1 MAAIAPRVA
10 SVLLPLL
17 VPVSLAASLLAA
29 RNQRAAA
36 VLVLAASAGFGLG
49 VAAGKARLEAIDA
62 GAAAG
67 RPAADL
73 SVSGYVLSVPRRS
86 AGVVRVPVDTIA
98 GRLLLQA
105 PEPVP
110 ELAIGAEVKARGVLR
125 HPPPWYRETLRRQGI
140 AMVLRAPGVEPTGG
154 RRDGLVGRL
163 DAIRDRAVWS
173 LGQGIP
179 PREAALARGFVLG
192 QDDRIDAGTIE
203 DFRRSGLAHLLAVSG
218 QNVLLLVLLATPVL
232 AALGIPLRARLLWL
246 LGLIA
251 IYVPLAGAGASIQ
264 RAGVMGAA
272 AVVALLAGRPASR
285 AFALLAAAAITLAIN
300 PRALGDA
307 GWQLSFAAVAGIF
320 VLAGPLRTGVVARI
334 GEGRWQRALAD
345 GVATTVAASIAT
357 APLVAHH
364 FGAVPVGSLAANL
377 VALPAV
383 APAMWLG
390 MASAALGQIP
400 GVPVE
405 PLNWVN
411 SLLLAYIAQVAAW
424 FAAPDWALLE
434 LPLDGPAPLACA
446 YALLAAG
453 VAVGLRLWAARR
465 LVRERRRRDR
475 PRVRRSARALA
486 PLSLAALVL
495 VAAASGIAERGGG
508 DRGAPL
514 SGLRIDFL
522 DVGQGD
528 SILLQPADGGA
539 LLVDGGPPGK
549 DLARKLLEAGAE
561 SLAVAVVTHDQ
572 SDHAGG
578 LAEIL
583 GDLPVGRLAFAS
595 PPRSLL
601 AEARSAGARPLR
613 IAGGDRITS
622 GSLSLDVLWPPET
635 GWTAAGGRD
644 PNARSIVLLARWR
657 DFTMLLCAD
666 AEAEAAPLDP
676 GPVEVLKVAHHGSE
690 DTGLAALLDRL
701 APRLAVISAG
711 EGNPF
716 GHPAPETLRTLQAS
730 GVEVLRTDRDGGVTL
745 EVRGAGIGV
754 VTER

>member
-1 MAAIAPRVA
+1 
-10 SVLLPLL
+10 
-17 VPVSLAASLLAA
+17 
-29 RNQRAAA
+29 
-36 VLVLAASAGFGLG
+36 
-49 VAAGKARLEAIDA
+49 
-62 GAAAG
+62 
-67 RPAADL
+67 
-73 SVSGYVLSVPRRS
+73 
-86 AGVVRVPVDTIA
+86 
-98 GRLLLQA
+98 
-105 PEPVP
+105 
-110 ELAIGAEVKARGVLR
+110 
-125 HPPPWYRETLRRQGI
+125 
-140 AMVLRAPGVEPTGG
+140 
-154 RRDGLVGRL
+154 
-163 DAIRDRAVWS
+163 
-173 LGQGIP
+173 
-179 PREAALARGFVLG
+179 
-192 QDDRIDAGTIE
+192 
-203 DFRRSGLAHLLAVSG
+203 
-218 QNVLLLVLLATPVL
+218 
-232 AALGIPLRARLLWL
+232 
-246 LGLIA
+246 
-251 IYVPLAGAGASIQ
+251 
-264 RAGVMGAA
+264 MGAA

-320 VLAGPLRTGVVARI
+320 VLAGPLRAGIVARI
-334 GEGRWQRALAD
+334 GGGRWQRALAD
-345 GVATTVAASIAT
+345 GAATTVAASLAT

-364 FGAVPVGSLAANL
+364 FGALPVGSLAANL
-377 VALPAV
+377 IALPAV

-390 MASAALGQIP
+390 MVSAALGQIP
-400 GVPVE
+400 GAPVE

-424 FAAPDWALLE
+424 FSAPDWALLE
-434 LPLDGPAPLACA
+434 LPLEGPGPLVCA

-453 VAVGLRLWAARR
+453 VAAGLRLWAARR
-465 LVRERRRRDR
+465 LVRERRKRGR
-475 PRVRRSARALA
+475 PRVRRSARPLALLSLVALA
-486 PLSLAALVL
+486 L

-508 DRGAPL
+508 DGGGPL
-514 SGLRIDFL
+514 SGLRVDFL

-539 LLVDGGPPGK
+539 LLVDGGPPGQ

-561 SLAVAVVTHDQ
+561 NLAVAVVTHDQ

-583 GDLPVGRLAFAS
+583 GDLPVGRLAFAT

-601 AEARSAGARPLR
+601 ADARGAGTRPLR

-644 PNARSIVLLARWR
+644 PNARSVVLLARWR
-657 DFTMLLCAD
+657 EFTMLLCGD

-716 GHPAPETLRTLQAS
+716 GHPAPETLRTLRAS
-730 GVEVLRTDRDGGVTL
+730 DIEVLRTDRDGRVTL
-745 EVRGAGIGV
+745 EVRGEAIGV